1 MPRSVRTQPSGQ
13 DHHRSPHIHKVKH
26 PADVF
31 LIKANASMRHGPSNG
46 PTMGGA
52 VETHVGAAAN
62 LHHLLAIPATG
73 IGAVLIKGD
82 PAGAKRVSTP
92 RGNQSSGA
100 WMSPNGIHRLEQ
112 HLMLSERRLPTLRAD
127 SSRDTQ
133 TKLAVLQKDQLTA
146 GAMQHQLL
154 GGSRTH
160 SSWQQ
165 GKCLR
170 ITQPGGERW
179 NGIR

>member
-1 MPRSVRTQPSGQ
+1 
-13 DHHRSPHIHKVKH
+13 
-26 PADVF
+26 
-31 LIKANASMRHGPSNG
+31 MRNG
-46 PTMGGA
+46 TSDSPTMGGA
-52 VETHVGAAAN
+52 MKADVGATAH
-62 LHHLLAIPATG
+62 LHHLLAIPPTG
-73 IGAVLIKGD
+73 IGAVLIEGN
-82 PAGAKRVSTP
+82 PAGAKRVSTS
-92 RGNQSSGA
+92 RGHQSSGA

-165 GKCLR
+165 GKRLR